1 MFQILFLI
9 LPDPFPLDLTI
20 PKDAVRSTLY
30 RIVAMEVLST
40 LDVRSSSATLILEN
54 DSRSPFSMAT
64 PAHHHL

>member
-30 RIVAMEVLST
+30 RIVAMEVF
-40 LDVRSSSATLILEN
+40 EY
-54 DSRSPFSMAT
+54 F
-64 PAHHHL
+64 